1 MNRNGPG
8 AMPREL
14 RGESRES
21 IVEVINKG
29 NFPIRGSKATEK
41 TYEKSI
47 GWFQTNL
54 FHTVI
59 YRHSIEIYPAQF
71 EMVIFL

>member
-1 MNRNGPG
+1 
-8 AMPREL
+8 MPREL

-21 IVEVINKG
+21 IIELINKG
-29 NFPIRGSKATEK
+29 NSPIRVSKATEK
-41 TYEKSI
+41 TYDKRI
-47 GWFQTNL
+47 GWFQTDL